1 MSIVLSRDPFSKV
14 TVANDEQSE
23 NAEFPIVSMLAG
35 ISIKIKDAHCSNAE
49 FPIVSTLAGISIEIK
64 DAHCSNAEL
73 PIVVAFAGITTV
85 FNLL

>member
-1 MSIVLSRDPFSKV
+1 
-14 TVANDEQSE
+14 
-23 NAEFPIVSMLAG
+23 MLAG